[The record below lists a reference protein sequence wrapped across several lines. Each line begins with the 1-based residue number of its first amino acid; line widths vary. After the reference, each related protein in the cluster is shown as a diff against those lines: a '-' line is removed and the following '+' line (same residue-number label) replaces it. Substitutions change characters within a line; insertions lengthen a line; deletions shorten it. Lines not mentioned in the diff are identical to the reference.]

1 MPRRSA
7 GVIAVRRI
15 PGAPLQVLLAH
26 PGGPLW
32 ARRDDG
38 AWSIPKGEYADEEPR
53 DAAAREFAEEVGVA
67 VDADALLPLGEI
79 TQKSGKI
86 VTAFVIEVD
95 VDPGASVSN
104 TFEME
109 WPRGSGRMQTFPEV
123 DRVQWFDLDAA
134 ARKILAAQRPLLDR
148 VEDALGSQ
156 P

>member
-7 GVIAVRRI
+7 GVIAVRRA

-38 AWSIPKGEYADEEPR
+38 AWSIPKGEYTDEDPR
-53 DAAAREFAEEVGVA
+53 DAAAREFAEEVGVL
-67 VDADALLPLGEI
+67 VDPAELAPIGEI
-79 TQKSGKI
+79 TQKSGKV

-95 VDPGASVSN
+95 VDPGTSVSN

-109 WPRGSGRMQTFPEV
+109 WPRGSGRRQTFPEV
-123 DRVQWFDLDAA
+123 DRVEWFDLDTAG
-134 ARKILAAQRPLLDR
+134 RKILAAQQPLLAR
-148 VEDALGSQ
+148 VEDALRPQS
-156 P
+156 